1 MNTQEKIM
9 ISAAQLY
16 DRTSSLEY
24 ITGQNAEELQH
35 IITAACRGSV
45 NLHELKET
53 KRNIFNAMNC
63 LEDIGNIIEGIEQ
76 EARIE
81 INIQLHLK

>member
-16 DRTSSLEY
+16 DRTSRLNY
-24 ITGQNAEELQH
+24 IAGQTVEELQH
-35 IITAACRGSV
+35 VIATACRGSA
-45 NLHELKET
+45 NLHEIKET

-63 LEDIGNIIEGIEQ
+63 LEDIGNIIETIEQ
-76 EARIE
+76 EAKIE